1 MTGHSEVDGNILE
14 GVSATTLW
22 TLHNRGTE
30 AKRSDG
36 VIRDPWAV
44 TLFDAIAYDYRK
56 FGKPSQSHALR
67 ALAFDEAALGYLTT
81 HPKASV
87 VALPKAC
94 RPASGGLADP
104 GSPTN

>member
-1 MTGHSEVDGNILE
+1 MRAYVSSIGSMTRLSEVDGNILE

-44 TLFDAIAYDYRK
+44 TLFDAISYDYRN
-56 FGKPSQSHALR
+56 FGKPNQSHALR
-67 ALAFDEAALGYLTT
+67 AVAFDGAAVDYLTP
-81 HPKASV
+81 HPAKHHAAGVRVTS
-87 VALPKAC
+87 
-94 RPASGGLADP
+94 
-104 GSPTN
+104 